1 MASNINTT
9 GLDDLYP
16 VAGVDNDSQGFR
28 DNFANIKTN
37 LGHAATEITALQN
50 GVARVDGNNDFGGNE
65 IYDAN
70 FRAVTQEVNS
80 AYASSVPANPIDPA
94 QTQVDL
100 SFDQG
105 SVYIVTAVT
114 ELLQI
119 NPIDFPA
126 SRYAT
131 MRLILGNASATAAQI
146 TIDGGSGIVKTDGN
160 AAWTQ
165 NILTLDTGGDSSI
178 KTVVDVFS
186 YDGGNNIHATY
197 VGTFTAVP

>member
-1 MASNINTT
+1 MASNISTT
-9 GLDDLYP
+9 GLDELYP
-16 VAGVDNDSQGFR
+16 VAGIDNDSQGFR

-50 GVARVDGNNDFGGNE
+50 GVARVDGNNDFNGNE

-70 FRAVTQEVNS
+70 FRGITHEVNNS
-80 AYASSVPANPIDPA
+80 YATSVPANPIDPA

-114 ELLQI
+114 EILKI
-119 NPIDFPA
+119 NPVDFPA

-131 MRLILGNASATAAQI
+131 MRVILANAGGTDALV
-146 TIDGGSGIVKTDGN
+146 TIDAGSGTIKTDGN

-165 NILTLDTGGDSSI
+165 NILTLASGNSST
-178 KTVVDVFS
+178 KTIVDIFS
-186 YDGGNNIHATY
+186 YDGGTNLHATY

>member
-1 MASNINTT
+1 MASNINTS

-50 GVARVDGNNDFGGNE
+50 GVARVDGNNDFNGNE

-70 FRAVTQEVNS
+70 LRAVTQEVNNS
-80 AYASSVPANPIDPA
+80 FATSVPANPIDPA
-94 QTQVDL
+94 QTQVSL

-119 NPIDFPA
+119 NPIEFPTN
-126 SRYAT
+126 RYAS
-131 MRLILGNASATAAQI
+131 MRLILGNAGITDTQI
-146 TIDGGSGIVKTDGN
+146 TIDAGSGIIKTDDN

-165 NILTLDTGGDSSI
+165 NILTLAAGDISV
-178 KTVVDVFS
+178 KTVIDIFS
-186 YDGGNNIHATY
+186 YDGGNNLHAAY